1 MDTPPIAKL
10 RQQGEMLATLSITH
24 LTAATR
30 RGLAGDTL
38 SVNAYPTACGGF
50 VYVGAPRYRMPTEP
64 DLAAIFDAAEQAGVV
79 WLMLD
84 RQAAVIDGLPVF
96 DGAEPDS

>member
-1 MDTPPIAKL
+1 MEKTNVARL
-10 RQQGEMLATLSITH
+10 CQLGELLAPLSIRH

-30 RGLAGDTL
+30 RLLADDAL

-64 DLAAIFDAAEQAGVV
+64 DLAAIFEAAEQAGVV
-79 WLMLD
+79 WLMFD
-84 RQAAVIDGLPVF
+84 REAAVIDGLPIF
-96 DGAEPDS
+96 EGEEPDS